1 MKQHATTVVAVR
13 RGGTLA
19 MAADGQVSLNAI
31 VLKGTARKVRTLMGG
46 RIAVGFAGG
55 TADAFTLFE
64 RFEAKVKEYGGDL
77 MRSSVELAKEWRSDR
92 VLRRLEAWLVAGDA
106 HALFLITGNGDVVEP
121 DHPVVG
127 IGSGGAYAAAAARAY
142 LDASALP
149 AREIARRAMT
159 IAADIC
165 VYTNDRIV
173 IEEVSSPDRSGPEPS
188 DPGPSEQGEGG

>member
-13 RGGTLA
+13 RGGSLA

-31 VLKGTARKVRTLMGG
+31 VLKSTARKVRTLMGG

-77 MRSSVELAKEWRSDR
+77 MRASVELAKEWRSDR

-106 HALFLITGNGDVVEP
+106 HAMFLITGNGDVLEP

-142 LDASALP
+142 LDSSALS

-173 IEEVSSPDRSGPEPS
+173 IEEVSSPDRSGPERS
-188 DPGPSEQGEGG
+188 SKGDAVES

>member
-1 MKQHATTVVAVR
+1 VKQHATTVVAVR

-106 HALFLITGNGDVVEP
+106 DALFLITGNGDVVEP

-142 LDASALP
+142 LDASTLP

>member
-1 MKQHATTVVAVR
+1 MTQHATTVVAVR

-19 MAADGQVSLNAI
+19 MAADGQVTVNST
-31 VLKGTARKVRTLMGG
+31 VLKSTARKVRTLMGG

-92 VLRRLEAWLVAGDA
+92 VLRRLEALLVAGDA
-106 HALFLITGNGDVVEP
+106 HATFMISGNGDVLEP
-121 DHPVVG
+121 DYPVIG

-142 LDASALP
+142 LDATDLS
-149 AREIARRAMT
+149 AREIAQRSMA

-165 VYTNDRIV
+165 VFTNDRIV
-173 IEEVSSPDRSGPEPS
+173 IEEVSSPQDSNRETA
-188 DPGPSEQGEGG
+188 GES

>member
-13 RGGTLA
+13 RDGVLA
-19 MAADGQVSLNAI
+19 MAADGQVTLDST
-31 VLKGTARKVRTLMGG
+31 VLKSTARKVRTLMGG

-92 VLRRLEAWLVAGDA
+92 VLRRLEALLVAGDA
-106 HALFLITGNGDVVEP
+106 HATFLIGGNGDVLEP
-121 DHPVVG
+121 DYPVIG

-142 LDASALP
+142 LDASDLS

-165 VYTNDRIV
+165 VYTNERIV
-173 IEEVSSPDRSGPEPS
+173 IEEITSSQGS
-188 DPGPSEQGEGG
+188 SEEAAGES

>member
-1 MKQHATTVVAVR
+1 MNQAHATTVIAVR
-13 RGGTLA
+13 RGGMLA
-19 MAADGQVSLNAI
+19 MAADGQVSLEATVI
-31 VLKGTARKVRTLMGG
+31 KSTARKVRTLMGG
-46 RIAVGFAGG
+46 KIAVGFAGG

-92 VLRRLEAWLVAGDA
+92 VLRRLEALLLAGDA
-106 HALFLITGNGDVVEP
+106 RTTFLITGNGDVLEP

-142 LDASALP
+142 MEASELS
-149 AREIARRAMT
+149 AREIAERAMA

-165 VYTNDRIV
+165 VFTNDQVV
-173 IEEVSSPDRSGPEPS
+173 IEEVG
-188 DPGPSEQGEGG
+188 GEG

>member
-1 MKQHATTVVAVR
+1 MKQHATTVIAVR
-13 RGGTLA
+13 RDGTLA
-19 MAADGQVSLNAI
+19 MAADGQVSLEAI
-31 VLKGTARKVRTLMGG
+31 VVKSTARKVRTLMGG
-46 RIAVGFAGG
+46 KIAVGFAGG

-77 MRSSVELAKEWRSDR
+77 TRASVELAKEWRSDR
-92 VLRRLEAWLVAGDA
+92 VLRRLEALLVAGDA
-106 HALFLITGNGDVVEP
+106 HTTFLITGNGDVLEP

-142 LDASALP
+142 LEASDFP
-149 AREIARRAMT
+149 AREIARRAMV

-173 IEEVSSPDRSGPEPS
+173 IEEVSL
-188 DPGPSEQGEGG
+188 QGES